1 MPTHSAFTAYPK
13 GKYNMLGFK
22 LHTCYPSKKYGEAF
36 AIVIG
41 QFQFS
46 LLELRLNLKVLILLL
61 HSDPAILAAISPET
75 A

>member
-1 MPTHSAFTAYPK
+1 MP
-13 GKYNMLGFK
+13 GFK
-22 LHTCYPSKKYGEAF
+22 LHRCYPSKKYGEAF

-41 QFQFS
+41 KFRFS

-61 HSDPAILAAISPET
+61 RSDPAILPSISPET